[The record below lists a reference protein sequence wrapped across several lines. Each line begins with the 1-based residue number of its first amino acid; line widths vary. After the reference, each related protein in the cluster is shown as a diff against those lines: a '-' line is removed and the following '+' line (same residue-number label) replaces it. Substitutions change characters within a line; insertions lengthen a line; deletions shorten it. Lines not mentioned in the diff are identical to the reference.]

1 VEFLKLQTEALSG
14 TNKDDYSRNV
24 FIKQKHQRALFSWV
38 KKQRESQPDK
48 RKRRY
53 NILGD

>member
-24 FIKQKHQRALFSWV
+24 FIKRKHQRALFSWV
-38 KKQRESQPDK
+38 KKQRELQPDK

-53 NILGD
+53 KIIGD